1 MLLVGAGAEQIQ
13 VYKRQGDSFVLL
25 DNATK
30 LTLGY
35 AIDCSFDVSQKYLA
49 VSGSEH
55 PYITIYLNEQK
66 TYIHA
71 LNDINKEYFAY
82 APKGKIGV
90 AKESKPA
97 GELVK
102 ATLFPALY
110 NLTNNGNGG
119 N

>member
-1 MLLVGAGAEQIQ
+1 MAVGSNQPPFI
-13 VYKRQGDSFVLL
+13 
-25 DNATK
+25 
-30 LTLGY
+30 
-35 AIDCSFDVSQKYLA
+35 I
-49 VSGSEH
+49 
-55 PYITIYLNEQK
+55 IYLNEQK
-66 TYIHA
+66 TYIHS

-119 N
+119 T

>member
-1 MLLVGAGAEQIQ
+1 MAIA
-13 VYKRQGDSFVLL
+13 
-25 DNATK
+25 NTK
-30 LTLGY
+30 SP
-35 AIDCSFDVSQKYLA
+35 C
-49 VSGSEH
+49 
-55 PYITIYLNEQK
+55 ITIYLNEQK
-66 TYIHA
+66 TYVHT

-97 GELVK
+97 GELVQ

-110 NLTNNGNGG
+110 NLTDEGG

>member
-1 MLLVGAGAEQIQ
+1 MGALGAGN
-13 VYKRQGDSFVLL
+13 R
-25 DNATK
+25 
-30 LTLGY
+30 
-35 AIDCSFDVSQKYLA
+35 CSFSSDGRLLA
-49 VSGSEH
+49 LAHNLSPH
-55 PYITIYLNEQK
+55 ITIYLNEQK
-66 TYIHA
+66 TYIHT

-97 GELVK
+97 GEQVQ